1 MKRPDTPWYNK
12 YTMQLRDDPACRMR
26 DRPRKGHWNLELEVQ
41 VEKFYTDV
49 LGLTDEGL
57 LKTLTALTEVRAL
70 KRREVLVETGA
81 RQQEVVFVLEG
92 VLRGY
97 YLDMNGREITDCFVV
112 QCGTPAMSSFTLD
125 TPSPISIEALTDCR
139 VLCIPIEEAMR
150 LVGQNMEAM
159 SLYNRL
165 LQQSSQVHWEI
176 KNMLCQ
182 HNAME
187 RYQWFLRAYPG
198 LIEQISNK
206 YVASFL
212 GITPVT
218 LSRLRRAL
226 REGQDGA

>member
-1 MKRPDTPWYNK
+1 
-12 YTMQLRDDPACRMR
+12 
-26 DRPRKGHWNLELEVQ
+26 
-41 VEKFYTDV
+41 
-49 LGLTDEGL
+49 
-57 LKTLTALTEVRAL
+57 
-70 KRREVLVETGA
+70 
-81 RQQEVVFVLEG
+81 
-92 VLRGY
+92 
-97 YLDMNGREITDCFVV
+97 
-112 QCGTPAMSSFTLD
+112 
-125 TPSPISIEALTDCR
+125 
-139 VLCIPIEEAMR
+139 MR

>member
-12 YTMQLRDDPACRMR
+12 YNMQLRDDPARRMR

-139 VLCIPIEEAMR
+139 VLHPDRGSYAPGRTEYGGDEP
-150 LVGQNMEAM
+150 VQP
-159 SLYNRL
+159 SLAAVL
-165 LQQSSQVHWEI
+165 SG
-176 KNMLCQ
+176 
-182 HNAME
+182 A
-187 RYQWFLRAYPG
+187 
-198 LIEQISNK
+198 
-206 YVASFL
+206 L
-212 GITPVT
+212 GDQEH
-218 LSRLRRAL
+218 AL
-226 REGQDGA
+226 PAQCDGALSVVPAGISWPDRADQQ